1 MLRPDKT
8 TLMQKAADRYQR
20 TTGHLKEE
28 SEIETTMGGSIFSD
42 SAPDLLESHFCHL
55 HDGSGISPEVIL
67 ERGYKTIMGKTDL
80 GSLGFSR
87 SQQRTPGILIPL
99 WTVDGKQEGYQYR
112 PDHPRFNQKSRPIK
126 YESPLGSSIRLDCP
140 PRCHKMLSDPH
151 VPLWITEGSK
161 KADALASK
169 ESCAVSLTGV
179 WGFKGKNELGG
190 VVLLADWD
198 RIALKGRTVYLAFD
212 SDVATKAPVRQALER
227 LTEHLRRRGA
237 KVWIANLP
245 QDGDAKTGIDDYLLK
260 HPLDDAIKLA
270 VEAATEGES
279 LERELPVPGFVL
291 ADGTVGE
298 MVIGENTER
307 TFVVIVNGSVRK
319 APSFQIN
326 GATYVPTKDPLVGQV
341 IHFAATASPYDSQ
354 LLLFKQIKDFIHRY
368 IELPADFE
376 DIATLYVLVTWVYEF
391 APSIPY
397 LRVIG
402 DWGSGKTRFLQVVG
416 SVCFRPIFASGATT
430 PSPIF
435 RILDKF
441 QGTLVLDEADFKD
454 SSAWVEMVKILNNGY
469 RPGFP
474 VLRAEKE
481 DGKWYPH
488 GYQVFGPKLIAT
500 RSQFRDEALESRC
513 LTTEM
518 MPLTRQ
524 EIPRVLPPSFESEVN
539 HLRSQLLTFRLANL
553 LKLKGRTF
561 GNELIEPDLQPRL
574 QEILIPLKVMLNGD
588 ASMVHSLATFIHRL
602 QERLFVRRR
611 ESAAG
616 RVLVAIIELHS
627 EGEEL
632 SAKSIAGR
640 VSELD
645 DEAPELT
652 AQKVGRLTAKLGFEK
667 RKDPASRRALIC
679 WDEERVARLVSV
691 YGLHNLATLSQ
702 QKTFECFET
711 FAPAMEPDSKVSS
724 KDSTAPAETFA
735 KTFALK
741 ATFEPKDTKV
751 SKVSLEDREHELSQ
765 ALGMSIYQALD
776 VWTKA
781 GRPVIHLGPSENC
794 LDLERLLTNS
804 DINPRHPPVI
814 REWLLQHGAS
824 SDA

>member
-1 MLRPDKT
+1 MQDPPTLRMK
-8 TLMQKAADRYQR
+8 KAIDHTFLKFKRKDRDGEGVR
-20 TTGHLKEE
+20 
-28 SEIETTMGGSIFSD
+28 GSIFSD
-42 SAPDLLESHFCHL
+42 SAPELLDSHFSDL
-55 HDGSGISPEVIL
+55 HDGSGIGPEVIL
-67 ERGYKTIMGKTDL
+67 ERGYKTVMGKAEL
-80 GSLGFSR
+80 VSLGFSR
-87 SQQRTPGILIPL
+87 AQQRTPGILVPL

-112 PDHPRFNQKSRPIK
+112 PDYPRFSQKGRPIK
-126 YESPLGSSIRLDCP
+126 YENPTGSSVRLDCP
-140 PRCHKMLSDPH
+140 PRCQKILGDPGT
-151 VPLWITEGSK
+151 PLWITEGSK
-161 KADALASK
+161 KADALASRNA
-169 ESCAVSLTGV
+169 CAISLTGV

-212 SDVATKAPVRQALER
+212 SDVATKAPVKHALER
-227 LTEHLRRRGA
+227 LNEHLRRRGA
-237 KVWIANLP
+237 KVWIVNLP
-245 QDGDAKTGIDDYLLK
+245 QEGDTKTGIDDYLLK
-260 HPLDDAIKLA
+260 RSLEDAVNLA
-270 VEAATEGES
+270 VEAAADGQD

-298 MVIGENTER
+298 MVIGGDAER
-307 TFVVIVNGSVRK
+307 AFVVAVNGSVRK
-319 APSFQIN
+319 APSYQAN
-326 GATYVPTKDPLVGQV
+326 GVTYMPTKDPLAGQV
-341 IHFAATASPYDSQ
+341 VHFAATASPYDSQ
-354 LLLFKQIKDFIHRY
+354 LSLFNQTRAFIHRY
-368 IELPADFE
+368 VELPADFE
-376 DIATLYVLVTWVYEF
+376 DMATLYVLVTWVYEF

-524 EIPRVLPPSFESEVN
+524 EIPRVLPPSFEEEVN

-561 GNELIEPDLQPRL
+561 GNELLEPDLQPRL

-616 RVLVAIIELHS
+616 RVLAAIIELHQ

-632 SAKSIAGR
+632 SAKSIAER

-652 AQKVGRLTAKLGFEK
+652 VQKVGRLTARLGFDK
-667 RKDPASRRALIC
+667 RKDPSSRRALIR
-679 WDEERVARLVSV
+679 WDEERVARLISV
-691 YGLHNLATLSQ
+691 YGLNNLATLSQ

-711 FAPAMEPDSKVSS
+711 FAPDSEPASKVSP
-724 KDSTAPAETFA
+724 KDSTTSTETSD

-741 ATFEPKDTKV
+741 PTFEPKDTKV
-751 SKVSLEDREHELSQ
+751 SKVSSEDIKPDVEQSLGMTVEQ
-765 ALGMSIYQALD
+765 ALA
-776 VWTKA
+776 VWSKA
-781 GRPVIHLGPSENC
+781 GKPVVHLGPSENC
-794 LDLERLLTNS
+794 LDMERLLRNS
-804 DINPRHPPVI
+804 EVNPRHLPVI
-814 REWLLQHGAS
+814 RDWLRKWTG
-824 SDA
+824 

>member
-1 MLRPDKT
+1 MR
-8 TLMQKAADRYQR
+8 
-20 TTGHLKEE
+20 
-28 SEIETTMGGSIFSD
+28 GSIFSD
-42 SAPDLLESHFCHL
+42 SAPELLESHFSNL
-55 HDGSGISPEVIL
+55 HDGSGINPEVIL
-67 ERGYKTIMGKTDL
+67 ERGYKTVMGKAEL
-80 GSLGFSR
+80 SSLGFS
-87 SQQRTPGILIPL
+87 SAQQRTPGILIPL
-99 WTVDGKQEGYQYR
+99 WTVDGTHAGYQYR
-112 PDHPRFNQKSRPIK
+112 PDHPRFNQKGEPIK
-126 YESPLGSSIRLDCP
+126 YENPAGSSVRLDCP
-140 PRCHKMLSDPH
+140 PRCHKKLGDPNI
-151 VPLWITEGSK
+151 PLWVTEGSK
-161 KADALASK
+161 KADALASRDA
-169 ESCAVSLTGV
+169 CAVSLTGV
-179 WGFKGKNELGG
+179 WGFKGRNEFGG

-198 RIALKGRTVYLAFD
+198 LIALKGRTIYLAFD
-212 SDVATKAPVRQALER
+212 SDVSTKTSVRQALER

-237 KVWIANLP
+237 KVRLINLP
-245 QDGDAKTGIDDYLLK
+245 QEGDTKAGIDDYLLE
-260 HPLDDAIKLA
+260 HSIEDASKMA
-270 VEAATEGES
+270 VEVVTDGVIQ
-279 LERELPVPGFVL
+279 ERELPVPGFVL
-291 ADGTVGE
+291 GNGTVGE
-298 MVIGENTER
+298 MVIGEDAER
-307 TFVVIVNGSVRK
+307 AFVVAVNGSVRK
-319 APSFQIN
+319 APSFQAN
-326 GATYVPTKDPLVGQV
+326 GVTYVPTRDLLAGQV
-341 IHFAATASPYDSQ
+341 VHFAATANPYDSQ
-354 LLLFKQIKDFIHRY
+354 LALFNEVKTFIHRY
-368 IELPADFE
+368 VELPFDFE
-376 DIATLYVLVTWVYEF
+376 DMATLYVLVTWVYEF

-524 EIPRVLPPSFESEVN
+524 EIPRVLPPSFDSEVN

-561 GNELIEPDLQPRL
+561 GNELLEPDLQPRL

-588 ASMVHSLATFIHRL
+588 ESMVHSLATFIHRL

-611 ESAAG
+611 ESPAG
-616 RVLVAIIELHS
+616 RVLAAIIELHR
-627 EGEEL
+627 EDEEL
-632 SAKSIAGR
+632 SAKNIAGR
-640 VSELD
+640 VSEID

-652 AQKVGRLTAKLGFEK
+652 VQKVGRLTAKLGFDK
-667 RKDPASRRALIC
+667 GKDPVSRRALIR

-691 YGLHNLATLSQ
+691 YGLYNLSPLSQ

-711 FAPAMEPDSKVSS
+711 FAPDTEPASKVSP
-724 KDSTAPAETFA
+724 KDLTAQIETFE

-741 ATFEPKDTKV
+741 PTFESKDMKV
-751 SKVSLEDREHELSQ
+751 SKVSSEDMGHDIAQ
-765 ALGMSIYQALD
+765 ALGMSIEQALD

-781 GRPVIHLGPSENC
+781 GRPIINLGPGENC
-794 LDLERLLTNS
+794 FGLDKLLSRS
-804 DINPRHPPVI
+804 DINPRHLLVLKG
-814 REWLLQHGAS
+814 WLSQHS
-824 SDA
+824 SSFDG